1 MESSENFNV
10 KNVKI
15 RPEGWESLGK
25 SQIIQIFE
33 FQIRKINKQSHLLE
47 DLGEWMLEKML

>member
-47 DLGEWMLEKML
+47 DLGE